1 MKRPF
6 LLLIVFAMASLF
18 AQAQDYTRDSLFLK
32 IEHPEGSPYFGFYQ
46 SHSIMT
52 SDGNILTCIPTKTM
66 LHYRVVDFGD
76 WLYKIDPQ
84 SLTVID
90 SAFMET
96 NYAFLE
102 DNARTLLAQAPDGNG
117 YILAKLIHNKL
128 TYPEYPGY
136 TWLRISRIDEALNM
150 QSHEE
155 ATIVHLEDFAVEK
168 LIGITLEGN
177 QIVLS
182 YLSDAL
188 TPVVARIGLDG
199 TIHEKLAF
207 DNLFTLE
214 DAAHGLAVYNDTPRE
229 YALSDWTVNGSDTCV
244 TYHVLDSL
252 LTPRET
258 VVLEG
263 HQDDFYPVLPGKF
276 TSNPMPLD
284 DGSFVQCFRYERHSM
299 TKNGACL
306 QKYDKTTH
314 ECLANVQFDT
324 WPLYLSPEK
333 MGYPIGMVKTVNDN
347 IYFAYRTNNNV
358 TGNSANTLG
367 WLGIVKLDKDLNI
380 LWERYCFG
388 WPSFTGGHLHSYC
401 HVSPI
406 EDGFAI
412 IGKCSKDGESYNY
425 FYYLVHDADP
435 TGTPEAETFIRPYL
449 FYPNPVQTELYLQYS
464 PDMQPQS
471 VQLYDLQGRMVRTQ
485 RNGLESINMEGLPAG
500 TYTMRVVLENGK
512 AYSDKVVKE

>member
-1 MKRPF
+1 
-6 LLLIVFAMASLF
+6 MASLF
-18 AQAQDYTRDSLFLK
+18 AQAQDYTRDSLFLEIK
-32 IEHPEGSPYFGFYQ
+32 HPAGSTHFDFRQ
-46 SHSIMT
+46 SRSILT
-52 SDGNILTCIPTKTM
+52 SDGNILTCIPTRTM
-66 LHYRVVDFGD
+66 LNYKIVDFGD
-76 WLYKIDPQ
+76 WLYKIDPH
-84 SLTVID
+84 SLTVMD
-90 SAFMET
+90 SAFVET
-96 NYAFLE
+96 NYSLLE
-102 DNARTLLAQAPDGNG
+102 DNARTLLAQDPDGDG

-128 TYPEYPGY
+128 MCPEYPGY

-150 QSHEE
+150 QPHEE

-182 YLSDAL
+182 YLVDAL
-188 TPVVARIGLDG
+188 TPVVARVGLDG

-207 DNLFTLE
+207 DNLFTLGG
-214 DAAHGLAVYNDTPRE
+214 AAHGLAVYNDTPRE
-229 YALSDWTVNGSDTCV
+229 YALSDWTVNGNDTCV
-244 TYHVLDSL
+244 VYHVLDSL

-263 HQDDFYPVLPGKF
+263 HQDDFYPVLPGQS

-284 DGSFVQCFRYERHSM
+284 DGSFVQCFRYERHNLIR
-299 TKNGACL
+299 NGACI
-306 QKYDKTTH
+306 QKYDKTTR
-314 ECLANVQFDT
+314 ECLANIQFES
-324 WPLYLSPEK
+324 WPIYSSPDR

-358 TGNSANTLG
+358 SGNSATTKG

-388 WPSFTGGHLHSYC
+388 WPFSTGGHLHSYC

-412 IGKCSKDGESYNY
+412 VGKCSKDGESYNY

-435 TGTPEAETFIRPYL
+435 TGTPEAEAFIRPYM
-449 FYPNPVQTELYLQYS
+449 FYPNPAQSELHLQYS
-464 PDMQPQS
+464 PDVQPTGIE
-471 VQLYDLQGRMVRTQ
+471 LYDLQGRLVRSQ
-485 RNGLESINMEGLPAG
+485 GKGLESINMEGLPAG
-500 TYTMRVVLENGK
+500 IYTMRVMLEGGK